1 MSHVRR
7 SLNNLLG
14 SNFIT
19 SYNSYKKGRM
29 EYQNHKPIS
38 FSYRQLNFVKILY
51 KRYVFQAKITR
62 SEESTSCADDRTP
75 GNEGEIS
82 FEPVRKYFDKKFD
95 EKKQKNEIKT

>member
-14 SNFIT
+14 PNFIT